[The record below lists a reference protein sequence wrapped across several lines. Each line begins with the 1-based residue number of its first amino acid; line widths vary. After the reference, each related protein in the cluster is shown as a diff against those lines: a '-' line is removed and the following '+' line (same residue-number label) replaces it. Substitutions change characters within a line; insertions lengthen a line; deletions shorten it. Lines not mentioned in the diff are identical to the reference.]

1 MKIIIDEFFSW
12 VEAFFSLL
20 PGKIG
25 RLIRRYYYRSRLN
38 KSGSRLSIGRFVEFS
53 SPQNIS
59 FGDEIYIVDGAV
71 LRADDGTIITGDKF
85 AVNGNARIIADCGGK
100 IIIGNSV
107 MIGPNTVIRASNH
120 QFKDVSE
127 DIWLQGQTGGVIII
141 GDDVWVAANVVILPG
156 VKVGSHSVIAAGAVV
171 TKDVPEYS
179 VVAGVPAKLIQ
190 KRVTCHDL
198 S

>member
-1 MKIIIDEFFSW
+1 MKIIIEEFHSW
-12 VEAFFSLL
+12 IEAFFSLL

-25 RLIRRYYYRSRLN
+25 RWIRRYYFGLRLN
-38 KSGSRLSIGRFVEFS
+38 KSGPRLSIGRFVEFS

-59 FGDEIYIVDGAV
+59 FGNEIYIVDGAV
-71 LRADDGTIITGDKF
+71 LRADDGIIIVGDKL
-85 AVNGNARIIADCGGK
+85 AVNGNVRIVADCGGK

-120 QFKDVSE
+120 QLKDAAK
-127 DIWLQGQTGGVIII
+127 DIWLQGQTGGTITI
-141 GDDVWVAANVVILPG
+141 GDDVWIAANVVILAG
-156 VKVGSHSVIAAGAVV
+156 VRVGSHSVIAAGAVV

-179 VVAGVPAKLIQ
+179 VIGGVPAKLIR
-190 KRVTCHDL
+190 KRITRHDL